1 MTRQELIAALAADL
15 RAEANSLATE
25 LEEQGVELTEEEIL
39 LQLLDD
45 VREELICELDT
56 GPAEPEV
63 WLEESELGLEEQ
75 TC

>member
-15 RAEANSLATE
+15 RAEANSLVTE

-45 VREELICELDT
+45 VREELICALDP
-56 GPAEPEV
+56 GPAQPEV
-63 WLEESELGLEEQ
+63 TPL
-75 TC
+75 